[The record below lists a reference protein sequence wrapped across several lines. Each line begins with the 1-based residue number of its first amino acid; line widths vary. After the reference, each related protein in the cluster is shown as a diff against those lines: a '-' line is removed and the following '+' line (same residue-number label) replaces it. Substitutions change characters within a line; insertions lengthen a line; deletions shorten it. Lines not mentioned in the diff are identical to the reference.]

1 MKILSPKNF
10 MKHVN
15 VKLTDRFAC
24 LPFLELYASNFP
36 FGSICLEFWFEGLTY
51 DPGGNVGILDIA
63 EIMKINEI
71 TTISRKFKNVL

>member
-1 MKILSPKNF
+1 MKN
-10 MKHVN
+10 VN
-15 VKLTDRFAC
+15 VKLTNWFAC

-51 DPGGNVGILDIA
+51 DPGGNVGILDVA

-71 TTISRKFKNVL
+71 ITISRKFMNVL

>member
-1 MKILSPKNF
+1 
-10 MKHVN
+10 MKHLK

-36 FGSICLEFWFEGLTY
+36 FGSICLEFWFESLTY
-51 DPGGNVGILDIA
+51 DPGGNVGILDVA

-71 TTISRKFKNVL
+71 ITISRKFMNVL

>member
-1 MKILSPKNF
+1 

-24 LPFLELYASNFP
+24 LPFLELYAGNFP
-36 FGSICLEFWFEGLTY
+36 FGSISLEFWFEGLAY
-51 DPGGNVGILDIA
+51 DPGGNVGILDVA
-63 EIMKINEI
+63 EIIKINDI